1 MAGWFKALKKTRD
14 VFSSAISSVLN
25 VGQKVDE
32 DTLEELEEALL
43 RADMNPRLAAEIIM
57 ELEKAAR
64 KADSAP
70 REVLKALLRSRL
82 ADGFDDPF
90 SVLPPKSAVMMVGIN
105 GAGKT
110 TTCAK
115 LAHKAVKDGH
125 SVLLGAADTFRAAGT
140 EQVRIWGERLGVP
153 VVAGKQGA
161 DAAAVA
167 YDATDAARARDVDF
181 LFIDTAG
188 RMHTKSHLMDELSKM
203 VRAMKKRDENAP
215 QGVWMILDSSLG
227 QNALHQARLF
237 HESVALTGLILTK
250 LDGSSKAGFL
260 FSIRQELPDVP
271 ILFAGLGEQEDD
283 LVPFDPD
290 AFVESLV
297 DGSEMSVSSHG

>member
-1 MAGWFKALKKTRD
+1 M
-14 VFSSAISSVLN
+14 
-25 VGQKVDE
+25 
-32 DTLEELEEALL
+32 
-43 RADMNPRLAAEIIM
+43 RA
-57 ELEKAAR
+57 
-64 KADSAP
+64 
-70 REVLKALLRSRL
+70 
-82 ADGFDDPF
+82 
-90 SVLPPKSAVMMVGIN
+90 
-105 GAGKT
+105 

-237 HESVALTGLILTK
+237 HEAVALTGLILTK

-297 DGSEMSVSSHG
+297 DGSDLSVSSHG